1 MSKLIKV
8 VSLGALSTVIGTQ
21 VAVAQDDM
29 FKRDRIVG
37 AGERYLPEFEPRD
50 VRAGTFKV
58 NPELGVGVESNSNVY
73 ARKTTEESDIVVRVS
88 PAVRIASDWSR
99 HALGADVGLDHREY
113 IDIGD
118 ESHTNYRG
126 FLRGR
131 IDVSREF
138 NFTLNSGYQ
147 KLTERRGESGDNVT
161 NRTEPADFDIA
172 SFGGA
177 ANFQRDSIRITA
189 GADLRELTFDD
200 IALVGGGTELRGF
213 RDYKQVEFKGRA
225 AYAVSP
231 DVSVFVDALSYD
243 REYDEGPNLT
253 DFRTNNDVLRD
264 AKGIRTT
271 VGTNFQLSSLLRG
284 EVSIGYLQEE
294 RDAIQFDDVESI
306 VGKID
311 VQWLPTEL
319 TKISVG
325 VDSYTADTGQID
337 IPSALVTSGEL
348 RVDHELKRNL
358 LLNASTRY
366 GIEEFDGTGS
376 IVSYDQEFFDI
387 GAGAV
392 YKVNPTMHLDF
403 NLRFNSRDS
412 SVQNRGRE
420 YDQTI
425 VGVGLKLF
433 P

>member
-1 MSKLIKV
+1 MSKLVKV

-21 VAVAQDDM
+21 VAAAQDDM

-73 ARKTTEESDIVVRVS
+73 ARNTEEESDIVVRVS
-88 PAVRIASDWSR
+88 PALRVASDWSR
-99 HALGADVGLDHREY
+99 HALNADVGLDHREY
-113 IDIGD
+113 TDIGD

-147 KLTERRGESGDNVT
+147 KLTERRGESGDNFG
-161 NRTEPADFDIA
+161 RSEPADFDIA
-172 SFGGA
+172 TFGGA
-177 ANFQRDSIRITA
+177 ANFQRDAIRITA

-200 IALVGGGTELRGF
+200 VALSNGGTEIRGG
-213 RDYKQVEFKGRA
+213 RDYQQLDLKGRA

-243 REYDEGPNLT
+243 REYNEAPNLT
-253 DFRTNNDVLRD
+253 DARTDNDVLRD
-264 AKGIRTT
+264 AEGIRT
-271 VGTNFQLSSLLRG
+271 VIGTNFQLSSLLRG

-294 RDAIQFDDVESI
+294 RADLRFDDVESV

-319 TKISVG
+319 TKVSVG
-325 VDSYTADTGQID
+325 VDSYTADTGQPD
-337 IPSALVTSGEL
+337 IPSALVTSSEL
-348 RVDHELKRNL
+348 SIDHELKRNL

-366 GIEEFDGTGS
+366 GIEEFDGTGN
-376 IVSYDQEFFDI
+376 IASYEQEFFDI

-392 YKVNPTMHLDF
+392 YKMNPNMHVDF
-403 NLRFNSRDS
+403 NLRFNSRDTN
-412 SVQNRGRE
+412 VIGRGRE